1 MSVFNLYA
9 RYYDLLYRDKDY
21 RAEVEYVVSLIR
33 KYKPESKSVLD
44 LGCGTGRHDFLL
56 VEKGYSVTG
65 VDQSEEMLAVAS
77 ARLSTLNSQPSALQ
91 FIHGDIQSVQLK
103 KTYDVILALF
113 HVVSYQT
120 TNNILVNTFTNV
132 YEHLNDG
139 GVFIFD
145 FWYGPAVLTDRP
157 TVREKRLE
165 DKELTIHRIATPVM
179 HPNDN
184 TVDVNYEVV
193 IKDRTAGKT
202 EMLNEIHRMRYLFL
216 PELEFMLNNL
226 GFDIVAA
233 LEWMSLEKQ
242 MGFESWN
249 GVLVTKK

>member
-1 MSVFNLYA
+1 MSVFNLYS

-21 RAEVEYVVSLIR
+21 RAEVEYVVSLIN
-33 KYKPESKSVLD
+33 KYKPEAKSVLD

-56 VEKGYSVTG
+56 VEKGYFVTG
-65 VDQSEEMLAVAS
+65 VDQSEEMLAVAN
-77 ARLSTLNSQPSALQ
+77 ARLSTFNSQPSALQ
-91 FIHGDIQSVQLK
+91 FILGDIQSVQLK
-103 KTYDVILALF
+103 KTYDIILALF

-120 TNNILVNTFTNV
+120 TNEMLLNTFKNV
-132 YEHLNDG
+132 HEYLKDD

-145 FWYGPAVLTDRP
+145 FWYGPAVLTDIP

-165 DKELTIHRIATPVM
+165 DEELTIHRNATPVM
-179 HPNDN
+179 HPNEN
-184 TVDVNYEVV
+184 IVDVNYEVI
-193 IKDRTAGKT
+193 IKNKATGKT
-202 EMLNEIHRMRYLFL
+202 QKLNETHRMRYLFL
-216 PELEFMLNNL
+216 PEIQFMLKSI

-242 MGFESWN
+242 MGFKSWN